1 MRRDEKEIR
10 NYIKSIK
17 ELKISEEKEKRRFRQ
32 QRRRF
37 MKENRS
43 GVCHL
48 LNFFM
53 SKADIFKKDGGFY
66 RRRFLWGFGGSLY
79 IQRAE
84 NM

>member
-1 MRRDEKEIR
+1 
-10 NYIKSIK
+10 
-17 ELKISEEKEKRRFRQ
+17 
-32 QRRRF
+32 

-43 GVCHL
+43 GVSSFR
-48 LNFFM
+48 NFFM

-79 IQRAE
+79 IQRAA